1 MGAMTL
7 LRRDVL
13 RLAAGAAIIPWLP
26 RLASAQAY
34 PARPVRVIV
43 PVAAGGQNDTATR
56 LVMQKVSEA
65 VRQQFYVENVVGAG
79 GNIGMGQAA
88 RAAADGYTLLAAAGS
103 FIINPSLYARV
114 PYDPISDFAPVSLM
128 CSTTHVLVVHP
139 SVAARSIKELVA
151 LAKASP
157 GKLSYASAG
166 TGTPAHLAGELFK
179 TAFGLDITH
188 VPFTGGGPGIT
199 STIGGHTPMSFSAL
213 ATAAPNVKAGG
224 VRALAV
230 MSGKRSSVL
239 PEVPTMAEAS
249 GADLQADVISGI
261 LVRAGTPREVIDR
274 LHGEIVKVIGQPEVR
289 DRLVT
294 LGFEPVANT
303 PGEFAEWIK
312 IEIAKWANVI
322 HEANIRIQ

>member
-1 MGAMTL
+1 MTL